1 MNEYRWI
8 ILVAMWFC
16 SHIGLWKHKNCII
29 KVRLWLI
36 NEKTC
41 FQRGFKFFY
50 KKTSIK
56 KRMLKWNQ
64 KVKLVKKVL
73 EA

>member
-1 MNEYRWI
+1 
-8 ILVAMWFC
+8 MWFC

-36 NEKTC
+36 SEKTC
-41 FQRGFKFFY
+41 FQRGFEFY
-50 KKTSIK
+50 KKLSIK

>member
-1 MNEYRWI
+1 
-8 ILVAMWFC
+8 MWFC
-16 SHIGLWKHKNCII
+16 SHIDLWKHKNCII

-41 FQRGFKFFY
+41 FQRGFEFY

-64 KVKLVKKVL
+64 KAKLVKKVL

>member
-1 MNEYRWI
+1 
-8 ILVAMWFC
+8 MWFC
-16 SHIGLWKHKNCII
+16 SHINLWKHKNCII
-29 KVRLWLI
+29 KVRLWLR

-41 FQRGFKFFY
+41 FQRGFEFY
-50 KKTSIK
+50 KKLSIK
-56 KRMLKWNQ
+56 KRMLKWNV